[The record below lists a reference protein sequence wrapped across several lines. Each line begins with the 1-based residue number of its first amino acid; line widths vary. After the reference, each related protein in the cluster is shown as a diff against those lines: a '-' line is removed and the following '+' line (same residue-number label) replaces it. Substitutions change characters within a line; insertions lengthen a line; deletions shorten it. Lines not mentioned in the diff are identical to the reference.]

1 MKESHVK
8 DILKKWF
15 KNGGYEI
22 LDSDENSQIDSEVKV
37 DLIAKKGDEYWII
50 EAKGDY
56 DRNTSQYNVNF
67 DTGMGQLLKSI
78 SKLDTKTKY
87 AISIPYSRTERGEK
101 LSYRLILKKYSKS
114 VIFEVLNIHIILVRD
129 DESVEI
135 IPPKD
140 VRPFLGTIDP
150 RIIIR

>member
-8 DILKKWF
+8 DILKKWL
-15 KNGGYEI
+15 KDGGYEV

-78 SKLDTKTKY
+78 SKLDSKTKY
-87 AISIPYSRTERGEK
+87 AIAIPFSRTERGEK
-101 LSYRLILKKYSKS
+101 LSYRLILNKYSKS

-135 IPPKD
+135 ILPKD
-140 VRPFLGTIDP
+140 VISFLSTIDP
-150 RIIIR
+150 RIKI